1 MAPSLSRDMEVLAEN
16 AERLS
21 QLIFT
26 KCVKS
31 ETFWLIPAA
40 ELKVHMF
47 TQSANI
53 VPNIVPK
60 VYVQAYGLF
69 CIFKSVCTATAE
81 QGRWVCTCVSTA
93 DWIVTAER

>member
-1 MAPSLSRDMEVLAEN
+1 MLAEN

-26 KCVKS
+26 KCVKP

-40 ELKVHMF
+40 ELKVHVF
-47 TQSANI
+47 RQSA
-53 VPNIVPK
+53 NIVPK
-60 VYVQAYGLF
+60 VYVQADGLF
-69 CIFKSVCTATAE
+69 SIFKLVCTATAE

>member
-1 MAPSLSRDMEVLAEN
+1 MQVLAEN

-26 KCVKS
+26 KCVKP

-47 TQSANI
+47 MQSANT
-53 VPNIVPK
+53 VPK
-60 VYVQAYGLF
+60 VYAQAYGPF
-69 CIFKSVCTATAE
+69 CILKLACTATAE
-81 QGRWVCTCVSTA
+81 QGRWVCTCISTA
-93 DWIVTAER
+93 DPTVTAER